1 MVEGVMLKQEEMK
14 QRWLFDWNY
23 QPSLQLKNEYWKLLS
38 VTWVDPD
45 FFVFVFF
52 RTNNSE
58 FENAA
63 LEEDMQS
70 PSEGSRVM
78 C

>member
-1 MVEGVMLKQEEMK
+1 MLKQEEMK

-52 RTNNSE
+52 FRTNNSE